1 MDEKVT
7 YFNDLLVRLEE
18 IFYHELSG
26 MTHAKVEYVG
36 TDYLK
41 DKPIQGT
48 TVEEVTENCIKEI
61 KAGGLVEDITF
72 TRGGGGILL
81 TLNVKNCLHL
91 PMEAK
96 LKSGQKNEGGVAPYM
111 CPIANMIL
119 DRILNILKYEM
130 VYNASLEK
138 IDTDAGDCVLK
149 CVVYESADKIG
160 QVGDWRGSNT

>member
-41 DKPIQGT
+41 NKNIQGT
-48 TVEEVTENCIKEI
+48 TVETVVDSCIKEI

-72 TRGGGGILL
+72 SRGGGGHP
-81 TLNVKNCLHL
+81 TY
-91 PMEAK
+91 P
-96 LKSGQKNEGGVAPYM
+96 
-111 CPIANMIL
+111 
-119 DRILNILKYEM
+119 
-130 VYNASLEK
+130 
-138 IDTDAGDCVLK
+138 
-149 CVVYESADKIG
+149 
-160 QVGDWRGSNT
+160 